1 MLKETSRLKVRGPQ
15 VVSEII
21 DGEAIII
28 DLLSGNYYTLGDV
41 GAEIWDSIQDGVP
54 IGNIVARLATKYEA
68 EYEAIRRSVMRLLD
82 ELTAE
87 ALIASD
93 GVAATDKMHAA
104 RFSRTSPG
112 GKPPFVDPVLHK
124 YTDMQELLLVDPI
137 HEVDASGWPKLP
149 DDAPNPG

>member
-1 MLKETSRLKVRGPQ
+1 MLKETSHLKVRGPQ

-41 GAEIWDSIQDGVP
+41 GAEIWASIQDDVP

-68 EYEAIRRSVMRLLD
+68 EYEAIRLSVMRLLD

-87 ALIASD
+87 ALITSD
-93 GVAATDKMHAA
+93 GIAATDKMHVDK
-104 RFSRTSPG
+104 FSRTSSS

-149 DDAPNPG
+149 DDAPNPS